1 MNSAAK
7 TIALNDKFAPSRGG
21 DAGVRTG
28 PSRFTLKVRKCFVLV
43 GGLHYC
49 QLPKLG
55 VGDVIDLSR
64 FSNQGLV
71 FELLITFPIHLQIV
85 PRWTQRAMTQ
95 RSVTSF
101 RTHA

>member
-49 QLPKLG
+49 QLPKLA
-55 VGDVIDLSR
+55 VIDLVRVFR
-64 FSNQGLV
+64 F
-71 FELLITFPIHLQIV
+71 ET
-85 PRWTQRAMTQ
+85 
-95 RSVTSF
+95 
-101 RTHA
+101 